1 MATRRTTTKA
11 KAKANPKAKA
21 KGKPKAA
28 KAKTKPKGA
37 KPKARPKSKPK
48 TASKAKAKSR
58 GDKVSVRI
66 RMYRQGLGDCFLLTF
81 QQQGKEDFNMMVDC
95 GLLQGTR
102 NSTEIMKQVV
112 ENVESTLSV
121 SRKIDGE
128 QKKWLDVVVLTH
140 EHADHISGFGQAQ
153 DIFNR
158 IHFGEVWAGWMDD
171 ESHPKYKAVRERF
184 HKQVTGLRAA
194 LARMKSDAQQGLKET
209 VTHLLEDFFDE
220 NVLGVEDNVL
230 GAKATKTK
238 RTPAWEFA
246 LNKSVK
252 DPRFCRP
259 GSMFTL
265 PGFDD
270 IRIYILGPSENY
282 DDFTKVD
289 PSEEDTY
296 RSEGSGFALADSFF
310 AAVAED
316 SDLFDAE
323 LRQPFENH
331 LRIDADVRAK
341 EHDFFKTHYG
351 FDEQTPDPSGKKD
364 PNAWRRIN
372 DDWLSMAGS
381 LALKLD
387 SYTNN
392 TCLAFAIEF
401 VSSQKVLLFPG
412 DAQFSNWL
420 SWQELTWQIPDEKG
434 VKQEVKAEHLLNRT
448 VFYKVG
454 HHGSHNATLKKHG
467 LEMMIS
473 PELMAMIPVDRA
485 KAESKVTKTNPK
497 GWEMPEKNLFT
508 RLQER
513 TRGRVLLA
521 DEKDDKKL
529 KVRCNDSNFLKKVKF
544 DGSLARDAANPT
556 AKEPIAVELIIE
568 G

>member
-1 MATRRTTTKA
+1 MATRKTTTKA
-11 KAKANPKAKA
+11 KARV
-21 KGKPKAA
+21 KPKAA
-28 KAKTKPKGA
+28 KAKA
-37 KPKARPKSKPK
+37 KPKAKPKSNAK
-48 TASKAKAKSR
+48 TAAKAKAKSK
-58 GDKVSVRI
+58 GDKPSVRI

-81 QQQGKEDFNMMVDC
+81 QQKGKEDFNMMVDC
-95 GLLQGTR
+95 GLLQGTS
-102 NSTEIMKQVV
+102 NGTEIMKQVV
-112 ENVESTLSV
+112 GNVESTLTV
-121 SRKIDGE
+121 TRKIDGE
-128 QKKWLDVVVLTH
+128 EKKWLDVVVLTH
-140 EHADHISGFGQAQ
+140 EHADHISGFDQAQ
-153 DIFNR
+153 DVFNR
-158 IHFGEVWAGWMDD
+158 IHFGEVWAGWVDD

-194 LARMKSDAQQGLKET
+194 LARMKSVEQQGLKET
-209 VTHLLEDFFDE
+209 VARLLEDFFDE
-220 NVLGVEDNVL
+220 NVLGVDDNVL
-230 GAKATKTK
+230 GAKAKTK

-246 LNKSVK
+246 LKKSVN
-252 DPRFCRP
+252 DPRFCSP
-259 GSMFTL
+259 GNMFTL

-270 IRIYILGPSENY
+270 IRIYILGPSLNFEE
-282 DDFTKVD
+282 FTKVD
-289 PSEEDTY
+289 PTEEDTY
-296 RSEGSGFALADSFF
+296 RSEGSGFAMADSFF
-310 AAVAED
+310 AAVAEG

-331 LRIDADVRAK
+331 LRIDADVKAK
-341 EHDFFKTHYG
+341 EYDFFKTHYG
-351 FDEQTPDPSGKKD
+351 FDEKTPDPSGKKD

-387 SYTNN
+387 TYTNN

-401 VSSQKVLLFPG
+401 VSSKKVLLFPG

-420 SWQELTWQIPDEKG
+420 SWQKLTWQIPDEKG

-521 DEKDDKKL
+521 DEADDKKL

-544 DGSLARDAANPT
+544 DGSLARDSAKPA
-556 AKEPIAVELIIE
+556 AKEPIAVELTIE
-568 G
+568 S